1 MSLGAGGGFS
11 IYDRLW
17 HSNEELCLLLATG
30 AARRE
35 LSAMFGAAD
44 YALLTGLAR
53 AAQRAPPRP
62 QAETVYLLPG
72 IMGTQLGAL
81 PAGGNPA
88 DLIWLDPQDVM
99 EGGLYRLRLPQ
110 ASGLVPLGALPFSYL
125 ALQLRLRASGFTV
138 HMHDYDWRLNLAD
151 LSATF
156 LARLRA
162 DPADSLLIVA
172 HSMGGLIARSALG
185 AADQARVRRLIT
197 LGTPH
202 RGSYG
207 AVQALRGTYPV
218 VRRLAA
224 LDRVHDAEALSSDVF
239 NTFPSIHQM
248 VPGHGGPPHGDL
260 FDLGSWPT
268 TGPRPSPQLL
278 QEGRA
283 FMAAM
288 PGPDER
294 CIAIAGTQ
302 QRTVTG
308 VTLAGDEFH
317 YQISNAGDGTVP
329 LQSAQL
335 PGTGNYYVRCEH
347 SALPRSATVARAV
360 LDLLRHGRTS
370 RLAAQPGRLRGRT
383 VTVRDSELRSTWLQK
398 IDWAGLA
405 PAARRDY
412 LNDLN
417 EPPRQYAAPFAPGAP
432 PA

>member
-1 MSLGAGGGFS
+1 MSPDSSRAPS

-17 HSNEELCLLLATG
+17 HSNEELCSLLATG
-30 AARRE
+30 TARRE
-35 LSAMFGAAD
+35 LAALFGAAD

-53 AAQRAPPRP
+53 AASRTQRRHP
-62 QAETVYLLPG
+62 ETVYLLPG

-81 PAGGNPA
+81 PAGDDPA

-110 ASGLVPLGALPFSYL
+110 AAALVPLGALPFSYL
-125 ALQLRLRASGFTV
+125 SLQLRLRAAGFTV
-138 HMHDYDWRLNLAD
+138 YMHDYDWRLNLTD
-151 LSATF
+151 LSAAF

-162 DPADSLLIVA
+162 DPADALLIVA

-185 AADQARVRRLIT
+185 TAERARLRRLVT

-202 RGSYG
+202 GGSYG

-224 LDRVHDAEALSSDVF
+224 LDPQHDAEALSSDVF

-248 VPGHGGPPHGDL
+248 VPGGSTAEHADL
-260 FDLGSWPT
+260 FDIGHWPSAA
-268 TGPRPSPQLL
+268 PRPDPRLL
-278 QEGRA
+278 QEASDFRRA
-283 FMAAM
+283 LASA
-288 PGPDER
+288 DER

-308 VTLAGDEFH
+308 LRLAGDEFH

-329 LQSAQL
+329 LASAQL
-335 PGTGNYYVRCEH
+335 PGCSNYYVRCEH
-347 SALPRSATVARAV
+347 IALPRSATVACAV
-360 LDLLRHGRTS
+360 LELLRSGRTS

-383 VTVRDSELRSTWLQK
+383 VTVRDAELRGTWLQK

-405 PAARRDY
+405 PGARRDY

-417 EPPRQYAAPFAPGAP
+417 EPPRQYAPFAPAP
-432 PA
+432 PGA

>member
-1 MSLGAGGGFS
+1 MSAGGS
-11 IYDRLW
+11 ATVSVYDRLW
-17 HSNEELCLLLATG
+17 HSNEELCSLLATG

-35 LSAMFGAAD
+35 LSAMFGGAD

-53 AAQRAPPRP
+53 AASRAPRRR
-62 QAETVYLLPG
+62 AETVYLLPG

-81 PAGGNPA
+81 PAGENPA
-88 DLIWLDPQDVM
+88 DLIWLDPQDVI

-110 ASGLVPLGALPFSYL
+110 ATDLVPLGALPFSYL
-125 ALQLRLRASGFTV
+125 ALQLRLRAAGFAV
-138 HMHDYDWRLNLAD
+138 LMHDYDWRLNLAD
-151 LSATF
+151 LSAAF

-185 AADQARVRRLIT
+185 AAERSRLRRLVT

-202 RGSYG
+202 GGSYG

-224 LDRVHDAEALSSDVF
+224 LDQLHDAEALSSDVF

-248 VPGHGGPPHGDL
+248 VPGRSSGQQADL
-260 FDLGSWPT
+260 FDPGNWPST
-268 TGPRPSPQLL
+268 DPRPDPRLL

-283 FMAAM
+283 FLAAL
-288 PGPDER
+288 PATDER

-308 VTLAGDEFH
+308 VRLAGDEFH

-329 LQSAQL
+329 LASAQL
-335 PGTGNYYVRCEH
+335 PGGSNYYVRCEH
-347 SALPRSATVARAV
+347 SALPRSATVACAV
-360 LDLLRHGRTS
+360 LELLRSGRTS

-383 VTVRDSELRSTWLQK
+383 VTVRDAELRGTWLQK

-417 EPPRQYAAPFAPGAP
+417 EPPRQYAPFAPAGPGA
-432 PA
+432 

>member
-1 MSLGAGGGFS
+1 MSAASGGPS

-17 HSNEELCLLLATG
+17 HSNEELCGLLATG

-44 YALLTGLAR
+44 YALLTNLAR
-53 AAQRAPPRP
+53 IAARTARRHAP
-62 QAETVYLLPG
+62 TLYLLPG

-81 PAGGNPA
+81 PAGTQPA
-88 DLIWLDPQDVM
+88 DLIWLDPQDVI

-110 ASGLVPLGALPFSYL
+110 AAGLVPLGALPFSYL
-125 ALQLRLRASGFTV
+125 ALQLRLRAAGFAV
-138 HMHDYDWRLNLAD
+138 VMHDYDWRLNLTD
-151 LSATF
+151 LSAAF

-185 AADQARVRRLIT
+185 AAERGRLRRLIT

-202 RGSYG
+202 GGSYG

-224 LDRVHDAEALSSDVF
+224 LDQLHDAEALSSDVF
-239 NTFPSIHQM
+239 KTFASIHQM
-248 VPGHGGPPHGDL
+248 VPGHATAQHAAL
-260 FDLGSWPT
+260 FDPGSWPAA
-268 TGPRPSPQLL
+268 GPRPDSQLL
-278 QEGRA
+278 QQGRA
-283 FMAAM
+283 FATAL
-288 PGPDER
+288 PACDER

-308 VTLAGDEFH
+308 LRLAGDEFH

-329 LQSAQL
+329 LESAQL
-335 PGTGNYYVRCEH
+335 AGGSNYYVRCEH
-347 SALPRSATVARAV
+347 SALPRSATIARAV
-360 LDLLRHGRTS
+360 QELLRSGRTS
-370 RLAAQPGRLRGRT
+370 CLAAQPGRLRGRT
-383 VTVRDSELRSTWLQK
+383 VTVRDSELRATWLQK

-405 PAARRDY
+405 PGARRDY

-417 EPPRQYAAPFAPGAP
+417 KPPRQYAPFAPAGP
-432 PA
+432 GG